1 MARTFEVTILGTGSA
16 KPTKRRLPSAQIV
29 RMGPKQFLVDCGEG
43 TQLQMMRKGI
53 KFNNIQA
60 IFISHLHG
68 DHILGLPGY
77 ISTLSLH
84 NRTKK
89 LHIYGPPG
97 IEDLIQMVLHIGKTH
112 LTFEIEYHLIPRAP
126 FSQIID
132 EFGYSVY
139 SVALKHRIEC
149 YGYIFE
155 EAGPSRSI
163 VKEACEKENVPLYF
177 YEQLRLGKDYERD
190 NGEVVKNEELTVAA
204 APHRKYSYMS
214 DTIYDPGIVPYIKQS
229 DLLYHESTFLHEM
242 KARAKET
249 FHSTAKQAG
258 MIAQEA
264 EVEKLLLGHFS
275 SRYSDVT
282 DLKNEAQEEFPNTSI
297 AEEGQTYTIK

>member
-16 KPTKRRLPSAQIV
+16 KPTKQRLPSAQIV

-97 IEDLIQMVLHIGKTH
+97 VEDLVQLVLKIGRTH
-112 LTFEIEYHLIPRAP
+112 LSFEIEYHIVPKAP

-139 SVALKHRIEC
+139 AVALKHRIEC

-155 EAGPSRSI
+155 EAGPDRSI
-163 VKEACEKENVPLYF
+163 LKEACELNDVPLHF
-177 YEQLRLGKDYERD
+177 YEKLRMGEDFEHS
-190 NGEVVKNEELTVAA
+190 NGQVIKNVDLTVSA

-214 DTIYDPGIVPYIKQS
+214 DTIYDPSIVPYIRKS
-229 DLLYHESTFLHEM
+229 DLLYHESTFLHALE
-242 KARAKET
+242 ARAKET

-258 MIAQEA
+258 IIAHQAEA
-264 EVEKLLLGHFS
+264 KELLLGHFS
-275 SRYSDVT
+275 SRYSDVSAFE
-282 DLKNEAQEEFPNTSI
+282 KEAKIEFPNTSI
-297 AEEGQTYTIK
+297 AREGQTYTIK